1 MYSTENTLKVT
12 KEAVSQLIAK
22 GYMDA
27 ESLGRLDALD
37 DQFIVDMGTVLNPDG
52 NGDFN
57 VGSPA
62 DVAFKS
68 FLTTFSRIITDTR
81 AYRAR
86 LQSLFVDITDWGL
99 LRENIMTDLSDCMI
113 DEMWNYDGYVPW
125 NTPESGGVLPG
136 VEEGK
141 RIAAIEFGFYRPPT
155 VVKLY
160 DKAHGVMVALTTMR
174 DQFFSAF
181 RGVDELNQFLAGL
194 YNSVEN
200 TLQVKA
206 EIYAMMC
213 VSMGAAAALANNNL
227 YDLRSSYSAAGYPV
241 SHDVSGTDTPYT
253 AAELLNI
260 PTFQAH
266 MLQQIDLA
274 KEYMTGYSALY
285 NDHSIGTF
293 SNSTNVILLS
303 QAASAAKFG
312 VRANTYNE
320 KLLGIGDYDTIPA
333 WQAPLATGETTPYPF
348 GTASTI
354 SLTKAAAEA
363 AGLTVPEGDTKY
375 DITGLVCV
383 IYDRQAMGI
392 TVDKRKPTSQY
403 AASRDSL
410 NTFYHSLINYIVN
423 TSYPICGFYIS
434 EPAEGDGAKTTR
446 KTKAGA

>member
-1 MYSTENTLKVT
+1 MYSTENTLTAT

-27 ESLGRLDALD
+27 ESAGKLTALD
-37 DQFIVDMGTVLNPDG
+37 DQFIVDMGKVINPDE
-52 NGDFN
+52 NGEFN

-62 DVAFKS
+62 DIVFKS
-68 FLTTFSRIITDTR
+68 FLTTFSRIITDNR

-86 LQSLFVDITDWGL
+86 LQSLFVDPVNWGL
-99 LRENIMTDLSDCMI
+99 LRENIMIDLSDCMI

-141 RIAAIEFGFYRPPT
+141 RIAAIEFGFFRPP
-155 VVKLY
+155 VQVKLFQ
-160 DKAHGVMVALTTMR
+160 KAHGVMVALTTMR

-206 EIYAMMC
+206 EVYGMMC
-213 VSMGAAAALANNNL
+213 VSMGIATAYANSNM
-227 YDLRSSYSAAGYPV
+227 YDLRTMYAAAG
-241 SHDVSGTDTPYT
+241 GLTTGLTAAQLLDTPD
-253 AAELLNI
+253 
-260 PTFQAH
+260 FQRF

-274 KEYMTGYSALY
+274 KEYMSGYNALY

-293 SNSTNVILLS
+293 SNDMHVVLLS

-312 VRANTYNE
+312 VRANTFNE

-333 WQAPLATGETTPYPF
+333 WQAPIASGDTMPYTF
-348 GTASTI
+348 ETASTI
-354 SLTKAAAEA
+354 SLTAAAAKEA
-363 AGLTVPEGDTKY
+363 GIDT
-375 DITGLVCV
+375 DDPTIISGIVAV
-383 IYDRQAMGI
+383 IYDRRAMGI

-410 NTFYHSLINYIVN
+410 NTYYHSLISYVVN
-423 TSYPICGFYIS
+423 NSYGICGFYIS
-434 EPAEGDGAKTTR
+434 EET
-446 KTKAGA
+446 

>member
-1 MYSTENTLKVT
+1 MYSTENTLKAT

-27 ESLGRLDALD
+27 ESAGKLTALD
-37 DQFIVDMGTVLNPDG
+37 DQYIVDLGEVINPDG

-57 VGSPA
+57 VNSPA
-62 DVAFKS
+62 DVVFKS

-86 LQSLFVDITDWGL
+86 LQSLFVDTNDWGL
-99 LRENIMTDLSDCMI
+99 LRENIMTDLSDVMI

-141 RIAAIEFGFYRPPT
+141 RIAAIEFGFYRPP
-155 VVKLY
+155 VQVKLY
-160 DKAHGVMVALTTMR
+160 EKAHAVMVALTTAR

-206 EIYAMMC
+206 EIYAMMT

-227 YDLRSSYSAAGYPV
+227 YDLRASYAATGGAT
-241 SHDVSGTDTPYT
+241 SHDVGGVDTPYT
-253 AAELLNI
+253 AAELLAI
-260 PTFQAH
+260 PEFQAH

-274 KEYMTGYSALY
+274 KEYMTGYTALF
-285 NDHSIGTF
+285 NDHTIGTF
-293 SNSTNVILLS
+293 SNRTNVILLS

-333 WQAPLATGETTPYPF
+333 WQAPLASGDNVPYPF
-348 GTASTI
+348 ETASSI
-354 SLTKAAAEA
+354 CLTAAAAKA
-363 AGLTVPEGDTKY
+363 AGLTVEEGEESYT
-375 DITGLVCV
+375 IPGLVCV

-403 AASRDSL
+403 AASRDTL
-410 NTFYHSLINYIVN
+410 NTFYHSLISYIVN

-434 EPAEGDGAKTTR
+434 EEE
-446 KTKAGA
+446 

>member
-1 MYSTENTLKVT
+1 MYSTENTLKAT

-22 GYMDA
+22 GYMNA
-27 ESLGRLDALD
+27 ESAGVLTALD
-37 DQFIVDMGTVLNPDG
+37 DQYIVDLGKIINPDE
-52 NGDFN
+52 NGEFN

-62 DVAFKS
+62 DIVFKS
-68 FLTTFSRIITDTR
+68 FLSTFSRIISDNN

-86 LQSLFVDITDWGL
+86 LQSLFVDPVNWGL
-99 LRENIMTDLSDCMI
+99 LRENIMIDLSDCMI

-141 RIAAIEFGFYRPPT
+141 RIAAIEFGFFRPP
-155 VVKLY
+155 VQVKLY
-160 DKAHGVMVALTTMR
+160 QKAHAVMVALTTMR

-206 EIYAMMC
+206 EVYGMMT
-213 VSMGAAAALANNNL
+213 VSMGVATAFANSNM
-227 YDLRSSYSAAGYPV
+227 YDLRTMYAAAG
-241 SHDVSGTDTPYT
+241 GNTTGLT
-253 AAELLNI
+253 AAQLLDS
-260 PTFQAH
+260 PDFQRF

-274 KEYMTGYSALY
+274 KEYMSGYNALY

-293 SNSTNVILLS
+293 SNDMHVILLS

-333 WQAPLATGETTPYPF
+333 WQAPVASGDTIPYTF
-348 GTASTI
+348 ETASTI
-354 SLTKAAAEA
+354 SLTKGAANEA
-363 AGLTVPEGDTKY
+363 GIDT
-375 DITGLVCV
+375 DDPVTLSGVVAV
-383 IYDRQAMGI
+383 IYDRRAMGV

-410 NTFYHSLINYIVN
+410 NTYYHSLISYVVN
-423 TSYPICGFYIS
+423 SSYGICGFYIS
-434 EPAEGDGAKTTR
+434 EET
-446 KTKAGA
+446 